1 MSRIHATLAP
11 KGEWETNKEQLA
23 ELLANAVEINTDI
36 LNKAL
41 HLQHKSGLEGQGT
54 FQSTFQYKP
63 VKVWQG
69 QHGTVPASPY
79 LVNAWCNVGGT
90 FPEPFWQPKTDL
102 HLENHKNNA
111 VGKKSHSSNSL
122 NKIEGV
128 LIHVNSFMIAL
139 I

>member
-41 HLQHKSGLEGQGT
+41 RLQHTSGLEGQGT

-63 VKVWQG
+63 VKVINSVAGSAW
-69 QHGTVPASPY
+69 HCPY
-79 LVNAWCNVGGT
+79 LVKAWCNVGGT

-102 HLENHKNNA
+102 HLENDKHNA
-111 VGKKSHSSNSL
+111 VGKK
-122 NKIEGV
+122 KV
-128 LIHVNSFMIAL
+128 LLPTA
-139 I
+139 

>member
-41 HLQHKSGLEGQGT
+41 RLQHKSGLEGQGT

-63 VKVWQG
+63 VKVINSVAGSAWHCPCQSLFG
-69 QHGTVPASPY
+69 ES
-79 LVNAWCNVGGT
+79 LVQRWWNLPRTLLAAQDGSA
-90 FPEPFWQPKTDL
+90 P
-102 HLENHKNNA
+102 
-111 VGKKSHSSNSL
+111 
-122 NKIEGV
+122 
-128 LIHVNSFMIAL
+128 
-139 I
+139 